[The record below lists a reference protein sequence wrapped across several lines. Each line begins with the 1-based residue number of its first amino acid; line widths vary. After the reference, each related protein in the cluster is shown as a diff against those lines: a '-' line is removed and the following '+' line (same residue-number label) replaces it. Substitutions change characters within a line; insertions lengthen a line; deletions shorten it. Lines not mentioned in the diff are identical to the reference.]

1 MYKEVWVEEKTAA
14 GLEYMTKHIV
24 RSRKHRSIDNIAVFL
39 DKAVTAV
46 MYGWSIVLSAAVA
59 AVLVR
64 IWF

>member
-46 MYGWSIVLSAAVA
+46 MYGWSIVLSVAVA
-59 AVLVR
+59 AVLFDMWR
-64 IWF
+64 

>member
-24 RSRKHRSIDNIAVFL
+24 RSRKHRSIDNIAVFI

-46 MYGWSIVLSAAVA
+46 MYGWSIVLSVAVA

>member
-1 MYKEVWVEEKTAA
+1 MYKEVWVEEKTAS

-24 RSRKHRSIDNIAVFL
+24 RSRKHRSIDKIAVFL

-46 MYGWSIVLSAAVA
+46 MYAWSVVLAVATAAVI
-59 AVLVR
+59 VR

>member
-14 GLEYMTKHIV
+14 GLEYMTKRLV

-46 MYGWSIVLSAAVA
+46 MYGWSIVLSVAVA

>member
-24 RSRKHRSIDNIAVFL
+24 RSCKHRSIDNIAVFL

-46 MYGWSIVLSAAVA
+46 MYGWSIVLSVAVA

>member
-1 MYKEVWVEEKTAA
+1 MYKEVWVEEKTAS

-24 RSRKHRSIDNIAVFL
+24 RSRKYRSIDKIAVFL

-46 MYGWSIVLSAAVA
+46 MYAWSVVLAVATAAVI
-59 AVLVR
+59 VR